1 VSTMIA
7 GTDKLNELDADI
19 RRAWREY
26 HEYLH
31 DLTGQQYADAEPEA
45 WELLQDELHDIEHR
59 RAILSGPV
67 PESVP
72 EP

>member
-7 GTDKLNELDADI
+7 GTDKLNGIDADI
-19 RRAWREY
+19 RRAWHEY

-31 DLTGQQYADAEPEA
+31 ELTGREYADAEPEA
-45 WELLQDELHDIEHR
+45 WELLQDELQDIEHR
-59 RAILSGPV
+59 RAILSGTV

-72 EP
+72 E

>member
-1 VSTMIA
+1 MSAMIA
-7 GTDKLNELDADI
+7 STDKLNEIDGDI
-19 RRAWREY
+19 RRAWQEY

-31 DLTGQQYADAEPEA
+31 DLTGQDYIDAEPEA

-59 RAILSGPV
+59 RAILSGAV

-72 EP
+72 E